1 MRETVP
7 NYPLLLEKF
16 KMHISSFCQEG
27 HFLSGAKLRQET
39 ETLDL
44 RKIMSTGADQKV
56 CSVREYVLWYSSWW
70 KWNVALLFVLK
81 TKRTFWPTQ
90 QNVPSQKSHFKI
102 FQTNTCKLL
111 WCIQLIHSGK
121 LTVGVKDRFKKK
133 KKDRWWKLED
143 SGWRLWGPE
152 EQT

>member
-1 MRETVP
+1 MKR
-7 NYPLLLEKF
+7 
-16 KMHISSFCQEG
+16 S
-27 HFLSGAKLRQET
+27 
-39 ETLDL
+39 
-44 RKIMSTGADQKV
+44 
-56 CSVREYVLWYSSWW
+56 
-70 KWNVALLFVLK
+70 LLFVLK

-133 KKDRWWKLED
+133 KKGQMMKAGGQWMRVMRSRRTDIRVVSSYLKPLKAQMM
-143 SGWRLWGPE
+143 GLMKYFT
-152 EQT
+152 EQPQTSSEKQNGGKKINKKETRKKACN